1 MLMTYKDVY
10 VATVA
15 MGANPDQCVSA
26 FVEAEKYNG
35 PSVIIAYAPCVNH
48 GYDMRYSEN
57 HSFNS
62 VKSGYNTLFRY
73 NPNNAEPM
81 KVDSYEPTMNY
92 RDYVES
98 ENRFSILEK
107 LNKSNKNKLLKQSE
121 QDAIN
126 RRKSYKNQ
134 EKIDN
139 KQDK

>member
-1 MLMTYKDVY
+1 
-10 VATVA
+10 
-15 MGANPDQCVSA
+15 
-26 FVEAEKYNG
+26 
-35 PSVIIAYAPCVNH
+35 
-48 GYDMRYSEN
+48 
-57 HSFNS
+57 
-62 VKSGYNTLFRY
+62 
-73 NPNNAEPM
+73 
-81 KVDSYEPTMNY
+81 MNY